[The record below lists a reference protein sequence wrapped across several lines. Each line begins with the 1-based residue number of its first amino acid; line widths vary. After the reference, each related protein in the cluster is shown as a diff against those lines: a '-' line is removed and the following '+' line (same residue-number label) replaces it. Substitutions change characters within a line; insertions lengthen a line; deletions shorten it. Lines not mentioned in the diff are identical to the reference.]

1 MRILHTAD
9 WHVGR
14 SIRGRSRAP
23 EHRAVLQELLDACE
37 RESCDLVIVSGDL
50 FENSVPSPEAEE
62 IVYATLLGFVERQAR
77 VALIAGNH
85 DNPLRLRAVAPLLK
99 RAGAILSGTHLAR
112 PGDGGLVQ
120 VETRAGETARIAL
133 FPFLPKTQL
142 FRSSDLMKAGA
153 ADLTQTYRQA
163 YAQMVSVFTPHFAA
177 ETVNLAT
184 AHVMVDQA
192 ERAGG
197 ERDVHS
203 IFDYSVPASIFNSPR
218 LQYVALGHVH
228 KCQPVPAGC
237 PAWYPGSPLQLE
249 FGDPDLEKHFLLIEV
264 EAGLPAEVRQLAHKA
279 GRRLRRVQ
287 GKLATLEQAGEL
299 YADDYLQVVL
309 EEAPRPGLARL
320 VREALPNA
328 IDIRIAETAPG
339 ELEVNPMPEGPPE
352 KLFEEFLREKGR
364 LDDKLLTLFREL
376 LEEVHET

>member
-1 MRILHTAD
+1 MRILHTSD

-14 SIRGRSRAP
+14 SIRGRSRAS
-23 EHRAVLQELLDACE
+23 EHRAVHQELLDTCE
-37 RESCDLVIVSGDL
+37 KESCDLVIVSGDL

-77 VALIAGNH
+77 VVLIAGNH
-85 DNPLRLRAVAPLLK
+85 DNPRRLRAVAPLLK
-99 RAGAILSGTHLAR
+99 RAGAILSGTHLMQ
-112 PGDGGLVQ
+112 PDEGGMVE

-142 FRSSDLMKAGA
+142 IRSSDLMEKGA
-153 ADLTQTYRQA
+153 SDFTQTYRQA
-163 YAQMVSVFTPHFAA
+163 YSNLVSLFTPHFAA
-177 ETVNLAT
+177 DTINLAT

-192 ERAGG
+192 QRGGG

-203 IFDYSVPASIFNSPR
+203 IFDYSVPASIFDSPR

-287 GKLATLEQAGEL
+287 GKLATLETTRDL
-299 YADDYLQVVL
+299 YSDDYLQVIL
-309 EEAPRPGLARL
+309 EESHRPGLARMA
-320 VREALPNA
+320 REALPNA
-328 IDIRIAETAPG
+328 IDIRIAETTPS
-339 ELEVNPMPEGPPE
+339 ELEVNPLPEGPPE

-364 LDDKLLTLFREL
+364 LDKKLLVLFREL
-376 LEEVHET
+376 LEEVYET

>member
-99 RAGAILSGTHLAR
+99 RAGAILSSTHLAR
-112 PGDGGLVQ
+112 PDDGGLVE
-120 VETRAGETARIAL
+120 VKSRTGETARIAL
-133 FPFLPKTQL
+133 LPFLPKTQL
-142 FRSSDLMKAGA
+142 IRSSDLMAAGA

-163 YAQMVSVFTPHFAA
+163 YAQMVSLFTPHFSAQ
-177 ETVNLAT
+177 TVNLAT

-249 FGDPDLEKHFLLIEV
+249 FGDPDMEKHFLLIEV

-299 YADDYLQVVL
+299 YADDYLQVIL
-309 EEAPRPGLARL
+309 EEPPRPGLARL

-364 LDDKLLTLFREL
+364 LDNKLLTLFREL